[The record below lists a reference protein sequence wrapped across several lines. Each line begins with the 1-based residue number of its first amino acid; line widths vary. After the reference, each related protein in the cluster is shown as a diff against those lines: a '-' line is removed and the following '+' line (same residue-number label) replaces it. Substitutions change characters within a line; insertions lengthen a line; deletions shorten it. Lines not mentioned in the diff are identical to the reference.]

1 MEGLNQHTVPDF
13 SATNVRQ
20 VPSTNNIGQ
29 ILTFNSM
36 DEDYENSDYISL
48 HGNFDLDRVFFYFKF
63 LKEAFTSSFS
73 VDLPNQ

>member
-36 DEDYENSDYISL
+36 DENGVNSDYIFL
-48 HGNFDLDRVFFYFKF
+48 HGRFDLDMGF
-63 LKEAFTSSFS
+63 FTSSS
-73 VDLPNQ
+73 SKKHLPLHFQWIC